1 MKRLLII
8 SAILIMGIT
17 SDAYGQVS
25 FKKFS
30 GGDFGSNLK
39 FSPDGKMLLSAA
51 NNKIDVWIATTG
63 RLSHSIPVKG
73 AKDIK
78 EIVFLGEDTL
88 ILSDKGD
95 DILIYDLKNVTVVAE
110 LKGHKG
116 KVTAIEL
123 NADGTKL
130 FSSSADGTTI
140 LWNIPSRTIIK
151 QFSDHKGDVLAT
163 AFSHSTGRFA
173 SCGTDGLVNIYSES
187 GEKMLSQKV
196 SGDWLW
202 ALEFAIDGNS
212 LIACGNSDTYILTD
226 IVSAKPDIIDLKGIK
241 GKPYAIR
248 FSPDG
253 NYFAVGSTQQY
264 VYLFDWAT
272 KRIVANNKL
281 NDGDIIDI
289 EFNPEGKSM
298 ITTHSDYKGIVQ
310 WDLRSLNI
318 LPSKYLRNNQDKIP
332 PQIYVSNPV
341 RITDERV
348 VVFADYIK
356 LQGVVMDETGVQ
368 QLKIN
373 ATNVNVSEN
382 GSFSLNLPL
391 SFSETPVTIEARDV
405 NQNVSLKRFTIIR
418 KTTTGS
424 DYDAATARN
433 YLLVVGINDY
443 LEWPKLYN
451 ATNDANGIA
460 GTLSGMYNF
469 NFSDI
474 TILLDSQATRNNIY
488 NALRGYAEK
497 VGPKDNFMIYFSGH
511 GFFDKILNEG
521 YWVPVEAERKSI
533 ANLVSNSDVLK
544 IIRSINSQHTLL
556 IADAC
561 FSGSMF
567 MESGRGD
574 YTENVEKFRSRWG
587 FTSGRLEVV
596 SDGEVGKNSP
606 FAQAVLEFFRNN
618 AKEKFAVS
626 ELIQHVKMKVA
637 SDTKQT
643 PIGNPLKNV
652 GDEGGEFIFYKKN

>member
-1 MKRLLII
+1 MIVLAHFTSQVNAQVNFKR
-8 SAILIMGIT
+8 
-17 SDAYGQVS
+17 
-25 FKKFS
+25 FS
-30 GGDFGSNLK
+30 GGEYGSIVK
-39 FSPDGKMLLSAA
+39 FSPDGKSIMTASD
-51 NNKIDVWIATTG
+51 NKIDVWIANTA
-63 RLSHSIPVKG
+63 RLSHSLPVKG
-73 AKDIK
+73 AKNIN
-78 EIVFLGEDTL
+78 EIEFLGEDTL
-88 ILSDKGD
+88 IISDKGD
-95 DILIYDLKNVTVVAE
+95 DIFIYDLKNEKVVSL
-110 LKGHKG
+110 LKGHTG

-123 NADGTKL
+123 STDGTKL

-151 QFSDHKGDVLAT
+151 KYNDHKADVLAT
-163 AFSHSTGRFA
+163 AFSSSTGRFA
-173 SCGTDGLVNIYSES
+173 SCGKDGLVNVYSES
-187 GEKMLSQKV
+187 GEKIFSKNI

-202 ALEFAIDGNS
+202 SLEFSVDGNS
-212 LIACGNSDTYILTD
+212 IVTCGNQDAYIITD
-226 IVSAKPDIIDLKGIK
+226 IVSPEPDISTLKGIK
-241 GKPYAIR
+241 GKPYSLH

-253 NYFAVGSTQQY
+253 NYFAIGTTQQY
-264 VYLFDWAT
+264 IYMFDWAT
-272 KRIVANNKL
+272 KAVVATDKL
-281 NDGDIIDI
+281 SDGDIMDI
-289 EFNPEGKSM
+289 EFDPGGKSM
-298 ITTHSDYKGIVQ
+298 ISTHSNYKGIVK

-348 VVFADYIK
+348 VVFADFIK
-356 LQGVVMDETGVQ
+356 LQGVVMDETGVL

-373 ATNVNVSEN
+373 STNVNVSEN

-391 SFSETPVTIEARDV
+391 SFSETPITIEARDV

-433 YLLVVGINDY
+433 YLLVIGINDY

-460 GTLSGMYNF
+460 GTLSGLYNF

-474 TILLDSQATRNNIY
+474 TILLDSQATRSNIY
-488 NALRGYAEK
+488 NTLRGYAEK

-544 IIRSINSQHTLL
+544 IIRSVNSQHTLL

-561 FSGSMF
+561 FSGSLF

-596 SDGEVGKNSP
+596 SDGEIGKNSP
-606 FAQAVLEFFRNN
+606 FAQAMLEFFRSNT
-618 AKEKFAVS
+618 KQKFAVS
-626 ELIQHVKMKVA
+626 ELIQNVKMKVA
-637 SDTKQT
+637 GDTKQT